1 MDTFDNFAREHG
13 IVIKESF
20 RYIAVKIYQHNP
32 YFYKYYKDSF
42 KNENQLGIEELFH
55 KAENAI
61 MVSEITND
69 NEAIGL
75 INKVIKDEY
84 DPIKTPITIKEALN
98 CLKLRDRAF
107 ITQGIQEVNDFSFLN
122 HHGTEYEIKLND
134 NSVNYI
140 KLKNFNLIINIVK
153 WLNLEE
159 RDTPHVEKSA
169 LESIRIG
176 IGIEVCLKD
185 FKLLNG
191 LDVKI
196 NNFIK
201 NGSDK
206 YNIIL
211 FQFSNFLFY
220 YLKNIFQHAVK
231 KRVAS
236 GFDEGFDHTKF
247 DEATKV
253 KWIGYA
259 CRDKYPKDINHSRKR
274 PVPIDN
280 DGIYSITNNYAF
292 KFDKMDIKDI
302 KEKKILLITDA
313 SYPFISDF
321 DKFTINVLFYDF
333 KNSFDHF
340 LNDVMDELNRNS

>member
-1 MDTFDNFAREHG
+1 MDTFDNFVREHG
-13 IVIKESF
+13 IVIKEPF

-32 YFYKYYKDSF
+32 YFYKYYKDIF
-42 KNENQLGIEELFH
+42 KNENQLEIEELFH

-98 CLKLRDRAF
+98 CLKLRDRAL
-107 ITQGIQEVNDFSFLN
+107 IIQGIQ
-122 HHGTEYEIKLND
+122 
-134 NSVNYI
+134 
-140 KLKNFNLIINIVK
+140 KLKNFNLIQNVVK

-159 RDTPHVEKSA
+159 RDTPQVEKSA
-169 LESIRIG
+169 LESIRVG

-185 FKLLNG
+185 FKLLNE
-191 LDVKI
+191 LEVKI
-196 NNFIK
+196 NNFI
-201 NGSDK
+201 NHRSDK

-220 YLKNIFQHAVK
+220 YLKNIIQHAVK
-231 KRVAS
+231 KRVTI

-253 KWIGYA
+253 KWIAYE
-259 CRDKYPKDINHSRKR
+259 CRDKYPKDINHSSKR
-274 PVPIDN
+274 PVSIDN
-280 DGIYSITNNYAF
+280 DGIYSITYNYAL

-340 LNDVMDELNRNS
+340 LNDVMDELNRNA

>member
-159 RDTPHVEKSA
+159 RDAPHFDKSA

-231 KRVAS
+231 KRVAG

-247 DEATKV
+247 DEATK
-253 KWIGYA
+253 
-259 CRDKYPKDINHSRKR
+259 
-274 PVPIDN
+274 
-280 DGIYSITNNYAF
+280 
-292 KFDKMDIKDI
+292 
-302 KEKKILLITDA
+302 
-313 SYPFISDF
+313 
-321 DKFTINVLFYDF
+321 
-333 KNSFDHF
+333 
-340 LNDVMDELNRNS
+340 

>member
-1 MDTFDNFAREHG
+1 MDTFDNSVREQR
-13 IVIKESF
+13 ISINEPF
-20 RYIAVKIYQHNP
+20 RYIAIKIYQHNP
-32 YFYKYYKDSF
+32 YFYKYFNDIF
-42 KNENQLGIEELFH
+42 KNENQSRIEELFH

-69 NEAIGL
+69 NETIGL
-75 INKVIKDEY
+75 INKIIKDEY
-84 DPIKTPITIKEALN
+84 EPIKTPITIKEALN

-107 ITQGIQEVNDFSFLN
+107 ITQGIQE
-122 HHGTEYEIKLND
+122 
-134 NSVNYI
+134 
-140 KLKNFNLIINIVK
+140 
-153 WLNLEE
+153 
-159 RDTPHVEKSA
+159 KST
-169 LESIRIG
+169 LESIRVG

-191 LDVKI
+191 LEVKI
-196 NNFIK
+196 KNFI
-201 NGSDK
+201 NHRSDK

-220 YLKNIFQHAVK
+220 YLKNIFQHTIK
-231 KRVAS
+231 KRITS
-236 GFDEGFDHTKF
+236 GFDANFDHTKV
-247 DEATKV
+247 DEATNI

-259 CRDKYPKDINHSRKR
+259 SRDNYSKDTNHSKKR
-274 PVPIDN
+274 PVSIDN

-292 KFDKMDIKDI
+292 KFGNEDI

-313 SYPFISDF
+313 SYPFISNF

-340 LNDVMDELNRNS
+340 LNDVMDELNLNA

>member
-1 MDTFDNFAREHG
+1 MDTFDNSVREQR
-13 IVIKESF
+13 ISINEPF
-20 RYIAVKIYQHNP
+20 RYIAIKIYQHNP
-32 YFYKYYKDSF
+32 YFYKYFNDIF
-42 KNENQLGIEELFH
+42 KNENQSRIEELFH

-69 NEAIGL
+69 NETIGL
-75 INKVIKDEY
+75 INKIIKDEY
-84 DPIKTPITIKEALN
+84 EPIKTPITIKEALN

-107 ITQGIQEVNDFSFLN
+107 ITQGIQEVNDFNCFN
-122 HHGTEYEIKLND
+122 YNGTEYTININD
-134 NSVNYI
+134 VSANYI
-140 KLKNFNLIINIVK
+140 KLKNFNLIKNVVK

-159 RDTPHVEKSA
+159 RYTPHFEKST
-169 LESIRIG
+169 LESIRVG

-191 LDVKI
+191 LEVKI
-196 NNFIK
+196 KNFI
-201 NGSDK
+201 NHRSDK

-220 YLKNIFQHAVK
+220 YLKNIFQHTIK
-231 KRVAS
+231 KRITS
-236 GFDEGFDHTKF
+236 GFDANFDHTKV
-247 DEATKV
+247 DEATNI

-259 CRDKYPKDINHSRKR
+259 SRDNYSKDTNHSKKR
-274 PVPIDN
+274 PVSIDN

-292 KFDKMDIKDI
+292 KFGNEDI

-313 SYPFISDF
+313 SYPFISNF

-340 LNDVMDELNRNS
+340 LNDVMDELNLNA